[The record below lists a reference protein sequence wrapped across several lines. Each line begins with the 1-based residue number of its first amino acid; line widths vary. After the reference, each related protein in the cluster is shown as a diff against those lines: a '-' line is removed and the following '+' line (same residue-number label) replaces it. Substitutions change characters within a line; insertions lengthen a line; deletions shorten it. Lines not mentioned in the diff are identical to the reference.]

1 MRHRRENS
9 TILNQNGWKIPG
21 PALLRSAYFD
31 DRQKSSL
38 IRVLAMVF
46 ERNYCSSERYICIFS
61 EKSLI
66 VGNSI
71 AKCVVINV
79 YDRKM
84 TPIFFEC
91 DPPEILSKETM
102 VTVLPTRIISNDK
115 DITMYNTTMLKI
127 NRRENISET
136 PTKLYSCISPL
147 HDWTWRNR

>member
-1 MRHRRENS
+1 
-9 TILNQNGWKIPG
+9 
-21 PALLRSAYFD
+21 
-31 DRQKSSL
+31 
-38 IRVLAMVF
+38 MVF